1 MVKYHIASQEN
12 MTMRHINYSPLY
24 RSSIGFDRLAALL
37 DSTAAPTSISSGYPP
52 YDIEHQG
59 VDEYEITM
67 AVAGFKEDD
76 LHIEVENNYLVIKGS
91 KVEEKARKYLH
102 KGIAARNFE
111 RRFELA
117 DHIKVTDA
125 RLSDGQLSIHLSRE
139 VPEEMKPRSITINSS
154 ASENLIQDDTEK
166 AA

>member
-1 MVKYHIASQEN
+1 
-12 MTMRHINYSPLY
+12 MTMRHINYSPLF
-24 RSSIGFDRLAALL
+24 RSSIGFDRLATLL
-37 DSTAAPTSISSGYPP
+37 DSTAATTSISSGYPP

-59 VDEYEITM
+59 VDQYEVTM

-76 LHIEVENNYLVIKGS
+76 LHIEVENNTLIIKGD
-91 KVEEKARKYLH
+91 KVEENTKTYLH

-111 RRFELA
+111 RRFELEE
-117 DHIKVTDA
+117 HIKVTDA
-125 RLSDGQLSIHLSRE
+125 RLGDGQLKIHLSRE
-139 VPEEMKPRSITINSS
+139 IPEEMKPRSIAINSS

>member
-1 MVKYHIASQEN
+1 
-12 MTMRHINYSPLY
+12 MRNINYTPLY

-37 DSTAAPTSISSGYPP
+37 DSTTTTPSVSSGFPP
-52 YDIEHQG
+52 YDIEHQ
-59 VDEYEITM
+59 DLDQYEITM

-76 LHIEVENNYLVIKGS
+76 LRIEVENNTLVIQGKRG
-91 KVEEKARKYLH
+91 EEDDKKYLY

-117 DHIKVTDA
+117 DHIRVTDA
-125 RLSDGQLSIHLSRE
+125 KLSDGQLKIHLSRE
-139 VPEEMKPRSITINSS
+139 IPEELKPRSIPITS
-154 ASENLIQDDTEK
+154 AVPGNLIQDETEK